1 MDWIAFFEQTRV
13 AAKVDS
19 LAKLAPLLG
28 VTDGAISHYR
38 VGRRIPQVCVVAEAL
53 KIQGHPQPEK
63 AAIQIMKNVALSSTE
78 RTFWKK
84 LAASAAAVLLVACT
98 LPGIGANEAKATANA
113 GTGYERA
120 ADVYIMRSHGRN
132 AAQGFLTVGWLIALW
147 LKWRFSTRKAGPDCI
162 EAFAC

>member
-38 VGRRIPQVCVVAEAL
+38 VGRRVPQVWVVAEAL

-84 LAASAAAVLLVACT
+84 LAASAAMVLLVVGTNA
-98 LPGIGANEAKATANA
+98 LPGVGARDAQAATHVGSGQENA
-113 GTGYERA
+113 AGL
-120 ADVYIMRSHGRN
+120 YIMRNNNYDDGGNSCN
-132 AAQGFLTVGWLIALW
+132 APSEPGSVNL
-147 LKWRFSTRKAGPDCI
+147 
-162 EAFAC
+162 